1 MGTALT
7 SRRPRAARGAAIVL
21 AMLLAALAAAVAAT
35 VFTDQRRW
43 SEAVLHRRDQVQAQ
57 ALAIAGIQWAR
68 QVIANDTR
76 SSVVDHLGET
86 WAIPLPAMPLENG
99 SIRGAIVDAQSRL
112 NVNALGAS
120 GAGAEID
127 AARIGRLFQARG
139 DNVALLDAIADWI
152 DADGQ
157 TRRNGAEDPYYLAL
171 PTPALAADAPVVR
184 LAELGAVRG
193 VDPVRL
199 AALSPFLG
207 AMPVSTPVNVN
218 TAPPEVLAT
227 LVDGLSAETLA
238 DLVRSRA
245 DKPFTTV
252 SEFRAR
258 LPGGATLPNDLG
270 LAVRSDYFEVTV
282 EALQGTTQGRA
293 RALLRRIAGSW
304 PAIVWQVVE

>member
-1 MGTALT
+1 M
-7 SRRPRAARGAAIVL
+7 RRGMSSARGAAIVL

-35 VFTDQRRW
+35 VFADQRRW

-57 ALAIAGIQWAR
+57 ALAVAGIQWAR
-68 QVIANDTR
+68 QVIADDTR
-76 SSVVDHLGET
+76 RSAIDHLGET

-120 GAGAEID
+120 ASATNVD
-127 AARIGRLFQARG
+127 ATRIARLLLARG
-139 DNVALLDAIADWI
+139 ENAGLLDAIGDWI

-157 TRRNGAEDPYYLAL
+157 TRSNGAEDAYYAAL

-199 AALSPFLG
+199 AALAPFLG
-207 AMPVSTPVNVN
+207 ALPNAPVNVN
-218 TAPPEVLAT
+218 TAPPEVLAA
-227 LVDGLSAETLA
+227 LVDGLNSATLA
-238 DLVRSRA
+238 ELVRSRA
-245 DKPFTTV
+245 DKPFTTIA
-252 SEFRAR
+252 EFRAR
-258 LPGGATLPNDLG
+258 LPAGATLASDLG
-270 LAVRSDYFEVTV
+270 ITVRSDYFEVTV

-293 RALLRRIAGSW
+293 RALLRRMAGSL